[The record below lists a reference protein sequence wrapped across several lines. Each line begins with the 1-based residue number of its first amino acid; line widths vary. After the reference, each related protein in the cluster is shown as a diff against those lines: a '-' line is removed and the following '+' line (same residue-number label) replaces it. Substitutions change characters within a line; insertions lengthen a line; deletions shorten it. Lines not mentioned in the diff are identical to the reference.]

1 MLMDLVMELV
11 TATDNKD
18 KERAYRKLEKVGV
31 DRRTADVMAAEFWK
45 EGAEM
50 SEDKVAIHYGS
61 ENDPWIEFFAIVAAE
76 RMDEAEAAV
85 RRAVD
90 EYWESDDQC
99 YGDVVEL
106 ALNKAG
112 LEYRLMLCEY
122 DSTNDEPTEAW
133 AVYRDNIYRQM
144 PVIEI

>member
-50 SEDKVAIHYGS
+50 SEGKVAIHYGS
-61 ENDPWIEFFAIVAAE
+61 ENNPWIEFFTIVAAE
-76 RMDEAEAAV
+76 RMNEAKAAA

-99 YGDVVEL
+99 YGDVVKR
-106 ALNKAG
+106 ALNESG
-112 LEYRLMLCEY
+112 VTYRLMLCEY
-122 DSTNDEPTEAW
+122 DSTNDEPTEA
-133 AVYRDNIYRQM
+133 
-144 PVIEI
+144 

>member
-1 MLMDLVMELV
+1 
-11 TATDNKD
+11 
-18 KERAYRKLEKVGV
+18 
-31 DRRTADVMAAEFWK
+31 
-45 EGAEM
+45 M
-50 SEDKVAIHYGS
+50 SEGKVAVHYGS
-61 ENDPWIEFFAIVAAE
+61 ENDPWIEFFVIVAAE
-76 RMDEAEAAV
+76 QMNEAKAAV

-106 ALNKAG
+106 ALNEAG

-122 DSTNDEPTEAW
+122 DLVTDEPTEAW
-133 AVYRDNIYRQM
+133 AVYCDSIYRQM